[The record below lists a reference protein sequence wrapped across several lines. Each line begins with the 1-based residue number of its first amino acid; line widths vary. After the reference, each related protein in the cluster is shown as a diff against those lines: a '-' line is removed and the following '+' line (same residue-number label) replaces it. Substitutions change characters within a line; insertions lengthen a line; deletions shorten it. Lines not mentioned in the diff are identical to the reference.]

1 MTNQIKIAVIGV
13 GRWGV
18 HLLRNFLVHPRVSVV
33 AVVDPHPERLVA
45 VKQQFNLD
53 KNIILTT
60 QWQDLKQVPGLTAVA
75 IATPATTHYALIQDA
90 LQQGY
95 HVLAEKPLTLDP
107 AECWQL
113 CQLAE
118 QHHLIL
124 MVDHTYLFH
133 PAVERGQTVVQAGK
147 LGDLR
152 YGYATRTHLG
162 PVRQDVDALWD
173 LAIHDI
179 AIFNTWLGQLPV
191 KVQATSTVWLQGEE
205 RSGTQG
211 PHVSVGAGS
220 RREAGRSCSVS
231 QRSSVGISNEEFGDS
246 TLALAQPLV
255 EKRGEAQQGLGEMGK
270 VGVPCGDKGRW
281 GDGEK
286 ISPHHPIAPS
296 PDASNAP
303 YPCAPLSQGLAD
315 LVWLT
320 LTYPDNF
327 QAYIHLCW
335 LNPDKQRRLG
345 IVGSLGSLI
354 FDEMSRLSP
363 LTLLHGEFEQQ
374 GNLFIPVNQSQ
385 VMLELEPGEP
395 LGRVCDRFVVSIL
408 NNTPSEVSSGWVGA
422 QLVEILAALS
432 LSLKEG
438 GKPVFLNDGQQSKL
452 TIKK

>member
-18 HLLRNFLVHPRVSVV
+18 HLLRNFLTHPQVNVV
-33 AVVDPHPERLVA
+33 AVVDPHPERLAA

-53 KNIILTT
+53 KNVLLTT
-60 QWQDLKQVPGLTAVA
+60 QWQDLKKVPELTGVA
-75 IATPATTHYALIQDA
+75 IATPATTHYALIKDA
-90 LQQGY
+90 LQNGY

-107 AECWQL
+107 AECREL

-133 PAVERGQTVVQAGK
+133 PAVEQGKTVVQAGK

-179 AIFNTWLGQLPV
+179 AIFNAWLGQIPV
-191 KVQATSTVWLQGEE
+191 KVQATGTVWLQGAGE
-205 RSGTQG
+205 Q
-211 PHVSVGAGS
+211 GS
-220 RREAGRSCSVS
+220 REAEGKKDTNS
-231 QRSSVGISNEEFGDS
+231 
-246 TLALAQPLV
+246 PL
-255 EKRGEAQQGLGEMGK
+255 
-270 VGVPCGDKGRW
+270 P
-281 GDGEK
+281 
-286 ISPHHPIAPS
+286 
-296 PDASNAP
+296 
-303 YPCAPLSQGLAD
+303 QGLAD

-320 LTYPDNF
+320 LTYPDGF

-354 FDEMSRLSP
+354 FDEMSRSSP

-374 GNLFIPVNQSQ
+374 GNHFIPVNQRQ
-385 VMLELEPGEP
+385 IVLELEPGEP
-395 LGRVCDRFVVSIL
+395 LQKVCSSFVVSIL
-408 NNTPSEVSSGWVGA
+408 NNTASEVSSGWVGTE
-422 QLVEILAALS
+422 LVEILAALTVS
-432 LSLKEG
+432 LEQG
-438 GKPVFLNDGQQSKL
+438 GQPVFLNNYSQL
-452 TIKK
+452 

>member
-18 HLLRNFLVHPRVSVV
+18 HLLRNFLADPQVNVV
-33 AVVDPHPERLVA
+33 AVVDPHPERLAA

-53 KNIILTT
+53 TNVILTT
-60 QWQDLKQVPGLTAVA
+60 EWQDIKKVPGLTGVA
-75 IATPATTHYALIQDA
+75 IATPATTHYALIKDA

-107 AECWQL
+107 AECREL
-113 CQLAE
+113 CQLSE

-133 PAVERGQTVVQAGK
+133 PAVERGKTVVQAGK

-179 AIFNTWLGQLPV
+179 AIFNAWLGQIPV
-191 KVQATSTVWLQGEE
+191 KVQATGTVWLQGAGEHTSTSFGSLRL
-205 RSGTQG
+205 RSGQDAQDR
-211 PHVSVGAGS
+211 SLSNQGS
-220 RREAGRSCSVS
+220 REAEGKKDTNS
-231 QRSSVGISNEEFGDS
+231 
-246 TLALAQPLV
+246 PL
-255 EKRGEAQQGLGEMGK
+255 
-270 VGVPCGDKGRW
+270 P
-281 GDGEK
+281 
-286 ISPHHPIAPS
+286 
-296 PDASNAP
+296 
-303 YPCAPLSQGLAD
+303 QGLAD
-315 LVWLT
+315 LVWVT
-320 LTYPDNF
+320 LTYPDGF

-354 FDEMSRLSP
+354 FDEMSRSSP

-374 GNLFIPVNQSQ
+374 GNQFIPVNQRQ
-385 VMLELEPGEP
+385 VVLELEPGEP
-395 LGRVCDRFVVSIL
+395 LGRVCSGFVISIL
-408 NNTPSEVSSGWVGA
+408 NNTPSEISSGWVGT
-422 QLVEILAALS
+422 QLVEILAALTIS
-432 LSLKEG
+432 LEQG
-438 GKPVFLNDGQQSKL
+438 GKPVFLNNCSQL
-452 TIKK
+452 

>member
-18 HLLRNFLVHPRVSVV
+18 HLLRNFLAHPQVDVV
-33 AVVDPHPERLVA
+33 AVVDPHPERLAA

-53 KNIILTT
+53 DDVVLTT
-60 QWQDLKQVPGLTAVA
+60 QWEDLKKVPGLTGVA
-75 IATPATTHYALIQDA
+75 IATPATTHYPLIKDA

-95 HVLAEKPLTLDP
+95 HVLAEKPLTLDRV
-107 AECWQL
+107 ECREL

-133 PAVERGQTVVQAGK
+133 PAVERGKTVVQAGK

-179 AIFNTWLGQLPV
+179 AIFNAWLGQIPV
-191 KVQATSTVWLQGEE
+191 KVQATGTVWLQG
-205 RSGTQG
+205 QG
-211 PHVSVGAGS
+211 NH
-220 RREAGRSCSVS
+220 
-231 QRSSVGISNEEFGDS
+231 
-246 TLALAQPLV
+246 
-255 EKRGEAQQGLGEMGK
+255 
-270 VGVPCGDKGRW
+270 
-281 GDGEK
+281 
-286 ISPHHPIAPS
+286 SP
-296 PDASNAP
+296 
-303 YPCAPLSQGLAD
+303 SQGLAD

-320 LTYPDNF
+320 LTYPDGF

-354 FDEMSRLSP
+354 FDEMSRSSP

-374 GNLFIPVNQSQ
+374 GNQFIPVNQRQ
-385 VMLELEPGEP
+385 IVLELEPGEP
-395 LGRVCDRFVVSIL
+395 LGRVCSCFVVSIL
-408 NNTPSEVSSGWVGA
+408 NNTSSEVSSGWVGTE
-422 QLVEILAALS
+422 LVEILAALTVS
-432 LSLKEG
+432 LEQG
-438 GKPVFLNDGQQSKL
+438 GQPVFLDKHSQP
-452 TIKK
+452 

>member
-18 HLLRNFLVHPRVSVV
+18 HLLRNFLAHPEVNVV
-33 AVVDPHPERLVA
+33 AVVDPHPERLAA

-53 KNIILTT
+53 ENVLLTT
-60 QWQDLKQVPGLTAVA
+60 QWQDLKKVPGLTGVA
-75 IATPATTHYALIQDA
+75 IATPATTHYALIKDA
-90 LQQGY
+90 LQNGY

-107 AECWQL
+107 AECREL

-118 QHHLIL
+118 QHRLIL

-133 PAVERGQTVVQAGK
+133 PAVEQGQTVVQAGK

-179 AIFNTWLGQLPV
+179 AIFNAWLGQIPV
-191 KVQATSTVWLQGEE
+191 KVQATGTVWLQGAGE
-205 RSGTQG
+205 QG
-211 PHVSVGAGS
+211 SRGAGEKKDINS
-220 RREAGRSCSVS
+220 
-231 QRSSVGISNEEFGDS
+231 
-246 TLALAQPLV
+246 PL
-255 EKRGEAQQGLGEMGK
+255 
-270 VGVPCGDKGRW
+270 P
-281 GDGEK
+281 
-286 ISPHHPIAPS
+286 
-296 PDASNAP
+296 
-303 YPCAPLSQGLAD
+303 QGLAD
-315 LVWLT
+315 LVWVT
-320 LTYPDNF
+320 LTYPDGF

-354 FDEMSRLSP
+354 FDEMLRSSP

-374 GNLFIPVNQSQ
+374 GNQFIPVNQKQ
-385 VMLELEPGEP
+385 VVLELESGEP

-408 NNTPSEVSSGWVGA
+408 NNTPSEVSSGWVGTE
-422 QLVEILAALS
+422 LVEILAALTVS
-432 LSLKEG
+432 LEQG
-438 GKPVFLNDGQQSKL
+438 GQAVFIDKSSQP
-452 TIKK
+452 

>member
-18 HLLRNFLVHPRVSVV
+18 HLLRNFLVHSQVSVV
-33 AVVDPHPERLVA
+33 AVVDPHPERLAA
-45 VKQQFNLD
+45 VKQQFNLE
-53 KNIILTT
+53 KTVVLTT

-75 IATPATTHYALIQDA
+75 IATPATTHYALIEDA

-107 AECWQL
+107 AECREL

-147 LGDLR
+147 LGELR

-191 KVQATSTVWLQGEE
+191 KVQATSTVWLQAGEE
-205 RSGTQG
+205 QRSR
-211 PHVSVGAGS
+211 GAEGNKNTNS
-220 RREAGRSCSVS
+220 PLPLCPSAPVS
-231 QRSSVGISNEEFGDS
+231 QN
-246 TLALAQPLV
+246 
-255 EKRGEAQQGLGEMGK
+255 
-270 VGVPCGDKGRW
+270 
-281 GDGEK
+281 
-286 ISPHHPIAPS
+286 
-296 PDASNAP
+296 
-303 YPCAPLSQGLAD
+303 LAD

-432 LSLKEG
+432 QSLKEG
-438 GKPVFLNDGQQSKL
+438 GKPVFLNDVQQSKL

>member
-1 MTNQIKIAVIGV
+1 MTNQIQIAVIGV

-18 HLLRNFLVHPRVSVV
+18 HLLRNFLAHPEVNVV
-33 AVVDPHPERLVA
+33 AVVDPHPERLAA
-45 VKQQFNLD
+45 VKQLFNLD
-53 KNIILTT
+53 ENVVLTT
-60 QWQDLKQVPGLTAVA
+60 QWQDLKKVSGLTGVA
-75 IATPATTHYALIQDA
+75 IATPATTHYALIKDA

-95 HVLAEKPLTLDP
+95 HVLAEKPLTLNP
-107 AECWQL
+107 VECREL
-113 CQLAE
+113 CHLAE

-133 PAVERGQTVVQAGK
+133 PAVEQGKAVVQAGK

-191 KVQATSTVWLQGEE
+191 KVQATGTVWLQGEE
-205 RSGTQG
+205 QG
-211 PHVSVGAGS
+211 GM
-220 RREAGRSCSVS
+220 REP
-231 QRSSVGISNEEFGDS
+231 I
-246 TLALAQPLV
+246 T
-255 EKRGEAQQGLGEMGK
+255 
-270 VGVPCGDKGRW
+270 
-281 GDGEK
+281 
-286 ISPHHPIAPS
+286 IYSPS
-296 PDASNAP
+296 
-303 YPCAPLSQGLAD
+303 SQGLAD

-320 LTYPDNF
+320 LTYPDSF

-354 FDEMSRLSP
+354 FDEMSHLSP

-374 GNLFIPVNQSQ
+374 GNQFIPVNQKQ
-385 VMLELEPGEP
+385 VVLELESGEP

-422 QLVEILAALS
+422 ELVEILTALTAS
-432 LSLKEG
+432 LQQG
-438 GKPVFLNDGQQSKL
+438 GKPIFLDNSL
-452 TIKK
+452 T